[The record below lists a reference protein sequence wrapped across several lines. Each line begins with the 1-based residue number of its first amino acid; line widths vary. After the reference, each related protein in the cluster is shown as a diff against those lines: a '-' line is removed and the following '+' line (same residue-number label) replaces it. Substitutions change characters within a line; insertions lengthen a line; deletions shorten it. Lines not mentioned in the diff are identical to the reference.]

1 MTGRGP
7 NAGKRDGSR
16 REAMG
21 RSWTLEAARRRE
33 DWNVAMKQG
42 LDALAEGLPKRP
54 PRVEADALPR

>member
-1 MTGRGP
+1 
-7 NAGKRDGSR
+7 
-16 REAMG
+16 MG
-21 RSWTLEAARRRE
+21 RSWTPEAARRRE